1 MSSADSPRARFEAE
15 IELAGISLSGT
26 ERERLF
32 VMWQG
37 FLPYREQLRSSQ
49 VDPVEE
55 PSFIEKP
62 CLPGG
67 GA

>member
-1 MSSADSPRARFEAE
+1 MSIADSPRARFEAE
-15 IELAGISLSGT
+15 MELAGLSLS
-26 ERERLF
+26 EADRERLF
-32 VMWQG
+32 VMWQD
-37 FLPYREQLRSSQ
+37 FLPYREQLRSAS
-49 VDPVEE
+49 VDPNEE